1 MSDTKKGKQLFT
13 VARVFFL
20 LIVIPLSLMAVLIAN
35 GIFKLGV
42 TVKERAVTALDQKS
56 QEEIKVRT
64 MNTADEVANFL
75 TERKK
80 DILIATIIPASEPV
94 FKNFVNENRKNIWI
108 KEDDKIRQ
116 VSAPLYTEMSLI
128 DKNGN
133 ERIKV
138 SNGAIV
144 PSAKLV
150 NVSTPANTIYK
161 NEDYFARAK
170 KLNKGEVYVSPVTGW
185 YVNRMEFEKGKR
197 FSGIIRFA
205 TPLFGQEGFAG
216 VVSLALDYRHLAAYT
231 DHIIPTQAAPVFEA
245 DAATGN
251 YAYMVNH
258 EGYVISHPRDF
269 HIRGYYANGTP
280 VPALTQ
286 ANSAELPKKGEEV
299 LNLNLLSFMDP
310 NLPEVAKDAA
320 AGKSGIKMYKFA
332 GRTKFVAYAPIR
344 FFTKDTPEPG
354 GFGWI
359 GMGIDVD
366 KFNELAVNT
375 AQNIDKEAKAWTTTI
390 ILILTISVIILFLI
404 LALLARGITR
414 SIETEVPKGSEGE
427 GYFDDEEEE
436 AEEDKKK

>member
-1 MSDTKKGKQLFT
+1 MSETNKGKQLFT

-20 LIVIPLSLMAVLIAN
+20 LIVIPLSLMAILIAN

-42 TVKERAVTALDQKS
+42 TVKERAVTALDQQS
-56 QEEIKVRT
+56 QEEIKVRA

-80 DILIATIIPASEPV
+80 DILIATIIPASESV

-108 KEDDKIRQ
+108 KENDSIRQ
-116 VSAPLYTEMSLI
+116 ISAPLYTEISLI

-133 ERIKV
+133 ERVKV
-138 SNGAIV
+138 FKGAIV
-144 PSAKLV
+144 PASKLV
-150 NVSTPANTIYK
+150 NVGTPANTTYRSE
-161 NEDYFARAK
+161 NYFLKARA
-170 KLNKGEVYVSPVTGW
+170 LNKGEVYVSPVTGW
-185 YVNRMEFEKGKR
+185 SVNRTEFEKGKR
-197 FSGIIRFA
+197 FAGIVRFA

-216 VVSLALDYRHLAAYT
+216 VISLALDYRHLAGFT

-251 YAYMVNH
+251 YAYMVDH
-258 EGYVISHPRDF
+258 EGYVISHPSDY
-269 HIRGYYANGTP
+269 HIRGLSANGMP

-286 ANSAELPKKGEEV
+286 ANSAELAKKGEAV

-320 AGKSGIKMYKFA
+320 AGKSGIKMYKFS
-332 GRTKFVAYAPIR
+332 GHTKFVAYAPIK
-344 FFTKDTPEPG
+344 FFTKDMPEPG

-359 GMGIDVD
+359 GMGVDVD
-366 KFNELAVNT
+366 KFNELAVKT

-414 SIETEVPKGSEGE
+414 SIEAEIPKGSEGE
-427 GYFDDEEEE
+427 GYFNEDEDEDD
-436 AEEDKKK
+436 K

>member
-1 MSDTKKGKQLFT
+1 
-13 VARVFFL
+13 
-20 LIVIPLSLMAVLIAN
+20 MAILIAN

-56 QEEIKVRT
+56 QEEIKVRA
-64 MNTADEVANFL
+64 MNTAEEIANFL

-80 DILIATIIPASEPV
+80 DILISTIIPASEPV
-94 FKNFVNENRKNIWI
+94 FKKFVNENRKSIWV
-108 KEDDKIRQ
+108 KEKDIIRQ
-116 VSAPLYTEMSLI
+116 VSAPLYIEMSLI

-138 SNGAIV
+138 SNGEIV
-144 PSAKLV
+144 PGSKLA
-150 NVSTPANTIYK
+150 NIGNPANTTYK

-185 YVNRMEFEKGKR
+185 YVNRLEFEKGKR
-197 FSGIIRFA
+197 FEGIVRFA

-216 VVSLALDYRHLAAYT
+216 VISLALDFRHLAGYT

-245 DAATGN
+245 DGATGN
-251 YAYMVNH
+251 YAYMVDH
-258 EGYVISHPRDF
+258 QGYVISHPGDY
-269 HIRGYYANGTP
+269 HIRGLYKNGTP
-280 VPALTQ
+280 VAALTQ
-286 ANSAELPKKGEEV
+286 TKSAELTKKGEEV

-320 AGKSGIKMYKFA
+320 TGKSGIKMYKFA
-332 GRTKFVAYAPIR
+332 GHTKFVAYAPIR
-344 FFTKDTPEPG
+344 FFTRDIPEPG

-359 GMGIDVD
+359 GMGVDVD
-366 KFNELAVNT
+366 KFNELAVKT
-375 AQNIDKEAKAWTTTI
+375 SQNIDKEAKAWTTTI

-414 SIETEVPKGSEGE
+414 SIEAEIPEGSEGE
-427 GYFDDEEEE
+427 SHFNDEEED
-436 AEEDKKK
+436 EDK

>member
-1 MSDTKKGKQLFT
+1 MSETKKGKQLFT

-20 LIVIPLSLMAVLIAN
+20 LIVIPLSLMAILIAN

-56 QEEIKVRT
+56 QEEIKVRA
-64 MNTADEVANFL
+64 MNTAEEIANFL

-80 DILIATIIPASEPV
+80 DILIATIIPASEPI
-94 FKNFVNENRKNIWI
+94 FKKFVNENRKSIWV
-108 KEDDKIRQ
+108 KEKDSIRQ
-116 VSAPLYTEMSLI
+116 VSAPLYIEMSLI

-138 SNGAIV
+138 SHGEIV
-144 PSAKLV
+144 PGAKLV
-150 NVSTPANTIYK
+150 NVGNPANTTYK
-161 NEDYFARAK
+161 NEDYFARTK

-185 YVNRMEFEKGKR
+185 YVNRLEFEKGKR
-197 FSGIIRFA
+197 FAGIVRFA

-216 VVSLALDYRHLAAYT
+216 VISLALDFRHLAGYT

-245 DAATGN
+245 DGATGN
-251 YAYMVNH
+251 YAYMVDH
-258 EGYVISHPRDF
+258 QGYVISHPVDY
-269 HIRGYYANGTP
+269 HIRGLYTNGTP
-280 VPALTQ
+280 VAALTQ
-286 ANSAELPKKGEEV
+286 ANSAELTKKGEEV

-332 GRTKFVAYAPIR
+332 AHTKFVAYAPIR
-344 FFTKDTPEPG
+344 FFTKDVPEPG

-359 GMGIDVD
+359 GMGVDVD
-366 KFNELAVNT
+366 KFNELAVKT
-375 AQNIDKEAKAWTTTI
+375 SKNIDKEAKAWTTTI

-414 SIETEVPKGSEGE
+414 SIDAEIPEGSEGE
-427 GYFDDEEEE
+427 SHFNDDED
-436 AEEDKKK
+436 EDKDK